1 MHSRGHPGV
10 GKRAFQPGLL
20 SKPAWDWGRTSRVT
34 ALKQRDGAPA
44 TDFRWGYPA
53 KPCANDRSGT
63 STQCFEG
70 GQIDLFCRNFILN
83 MLRHFA
89 VSAIGA
95 TILAAGAA
103 YAAPTTFTF
112 NASQN
117 NQTSFSLTSGGIT
130 LSASN
135 FKLNTTTGKKASGNS
150 TGLALLCDGSSACTG
165 GRDYNNFLLEFD
177 NSVKLLSYNV
187 GLGVGAANGTTTF
200 SQGSSSSTQNNTN
213 TLGPFQ
219 FTQFTNQFIAS
230 PNASI
235 LVSVNDSDG
244 GQFRIRSLTVEQV
257 TPPPAGVPGPLPLSG
272 IAIAFGMSRRLRRR
286 IQLNG

>member
-1 MHSRGHPGV
+1 
-10 GKRAFQPGLL
+10 
-20 SKPAWDWGRTSRVT
+20 
-34 ALKQRDGAPA
+34 
-44 TDFRWGYPA
+44 
-53 KPCANDRSGT
+53 
-63 STQCFEG
+63 
-70 GQIDLFCRNFILN
+70 

-112 NASQN
+112 NVSQN
-117 NQTSFSLTSGGIT
+117 NLSSFSLTSGGII

-135 FKLNTTTGKKASGNS
+135 FKLNATTGKKAFGDGD
-150 TGLALLCDGSSACTG
+150 GLALLCNGITACSG
-165 GRDYNNFLLEFD
+165 GKDYNNFLLEFD
-177 NSVKLLSYNV
+177 KSVKLLSYNV
-187 GLGVGAANGTTTF
+187 GFGEEAQNGTTTF

-213 TLGPFQ
+213 TAGTL
-219 FTQFTNQFIAS
+219 QFTNQFIAS
-230 PNASI
+230 PNTSI

-244 GQFRIRSLTVEQV
+244 GLFQISSLTVEQV